1 MPNLL
6 IRGGRPLRGAV
17 RVGGRKNSA
26 VAVLPAALLAQSE
39 SIIENLPHIDDVAV
53 YLDILRA
60 MGVKITQHRTGN
72 GTFGLDPSSLSA
84 GIAAPQD
91 LVKRMRASYYLL
103 GVLLGRFGQAEVCL
117 PGGCDIGSRPIDQHL
132 KGFRALGAEVSQEHG
147 VVKLKASGGLTGA
160 DIYLDVASVGATI
173 NIMLAAVYADGTTII
188 ENAAKEPHVVDVAS
202 YLNAAG
208 ARVQGAGTDVIRI
221 KGVTSLPGCTHAIIP
236 DDIEAATYMMAAGI
250 TRGDVQIENI
260 IPKHLD
266 PISAKLREAGLEV
279 EENGDWIRVR
289 GVARPR
295 ALHLKTLPY
304 PGFPTDAGPP
314 MSVLL
319 SLAEGTS
326 VVTEWAHDGRH
337 KHLEELTRM
346 GANVRVEGR
355 TAIIEGVKGLSG
367 APVRATDLRAGAA
380 LVLAG
385 LAAEG
390 LTEVS
395 GMEHVFR
402 GYDQMP
408 EKLAKLGAD
417 ITSA

>member
-39 SIIENLPHIDDVAV
+39 STIENLPHIDDVAV

-72 GTFGLDPSSLSA
+72 GTFKLDPSSLSA

-279 EENGDWIRVR
+279 EENGDWVRVR
-289 GVARPR
+289 GVSRPR

-408 EKLAKLGAD
+408 DKLAKLGAD